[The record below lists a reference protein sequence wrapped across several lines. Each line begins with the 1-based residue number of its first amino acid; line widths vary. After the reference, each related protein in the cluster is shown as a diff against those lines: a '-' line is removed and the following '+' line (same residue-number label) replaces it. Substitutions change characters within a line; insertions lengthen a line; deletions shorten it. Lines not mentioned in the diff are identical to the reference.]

1 MLEVY
6 GKIKVRNL
14 MKEKKLSSGRVM
26 KSYKAYS
33 SHQHNGKTEYIS
45 IYLTIFGDENSQ
57 AWSAIENSYIYG
69 RFELNGVGNN
79 TIFLQSDLRS
89 IGIIKFGT
97 IQQVDEKI
105 FESEQIDTA
114 DDLISEISDFIGI

>member
-1 MLEVY
+1 
-6 GKIKVRNL
+6 

-57 AWSAIENSYIYG
+57 AWSSVENAYIYG

-79 TIFLQSDLRS
+79 IMFLQSDLRN

-97 IQQVDEKI
+97 VQQVDEKI

-114 DDLISEISDFIGI
+114 DDLISEISSFIDI